1 MAIETDVTAK
11 ILIVQRRQ
19 VYATLGT
26 EKGGGLLIEARLLDQ
41 SEGVERDRRV
51 AFFVNFALECSHI
64 CDRPYLHVRVDPRAA
79 LACSFDQRRCDS
91 DRLPIAAQTH
101 RCREEYRSDCQA
113 DPQARAAQE
122 TTRHEM
128 CHRVGWEHIW

>member
-1 MAIETDVTAK
+1 MRRWVLKTAADCSSKHVYWIKPKASNAI
-11 ILIVQRRQ
+11 
-19 VYATLGT
+19 
-26 EKGGGLLIEARLLDQ
+26 GGLR
-41 SEGVERDRRV
+41 
-51 AFFVNFALECSHI
+51 FFVNFALECSHI

-79 LACSFDQRRCDS
+79 LACSFDQRRCGS
-91 DRLPIAAQTH
+91 DRFPIAAQTH
-101 RCREEYRSDCQA
+101 RCRQEYRSDCQA